1 MMPFEWAVAL
11 RLLREGRFQTVLILA
26 GVTIGVAVVVYITA
40 IVNGLQSNIIDKTL
54 STQAHIVLKPLE
66 DENRRLIVPSGGVQV
81 MAEVAKRTT
90 RENTIDNWQHRMA
103 LVRQIPGITAAA
115 AMASG
120 PGFATK
126 GGVQESIS
134 LMGVELADYLK
145 VVRLDNKLVKG
156 QVKLPNGSVMI
167 GMELA
172 RKLGLSPGDR
182 LRVVSATGSA
192 DSYTISAVLDFG
204 LKDLNARWV
213 MLPLRAAQ
221 SLLGYQLDVTEI
233 YLKTADLFQA
243 DRLAEEAA
251 SRTGLMADSWKT
263 TNAQLVTALRSQS
276 ASSNMIKVFVSLA
289 IALGIA
295 SVLVVSVVQRQREIG
310 ILRAMGT
317 PARRILLIF
326 LIQGGIV
333 GLFGSVFGSG
343 LGALLALGFTKLARN
358 TDGSPLFPVVVT
370 PSLFVVTAVIATLV
384 GVLAALAPARRAAK
398 LDPVEAIRG

>member
-1 MMPFEWAVAL
+1 MPFEWAVAL

-172 RKLGLSPGDR
+172 RKLGLAPGDR

-317 PARRILLIF
+317 ARRILLIF

>member
-1 MMPFEWAVAL
+1 MPFEWAVAL

-172 RKLGLSPGDR
+172 RKLGLAPGDR